1 MTIFERLKFY
11 FKLFLKKMCLELDEL
26 FRPETNRKKLE
37 EILSYE
43 STPEISAEIERAIND
58 HANAEPELDPRRT
71 MLFYSRTDESGC
83 NAITAPSFRNR
94 ILNALEWAQEHGIT
108 VFLADYTTPFG
119 LLALETLVELR
130 ESDNSFRVYAVRG
143 MPIAMRKSYRLVPE
157 TKIELAFL
165 AARADYDYHVLP
177 AEAIVRIMPNAA
189 TQCSEKGLWVAK
201 EKLPPYL
208 MKAWES

>member
-1 MTIFERLKFY
+1 MTVFERLKHY
-11 FKLFLKKMCLELDEL
+11 FTRRLKNVRWELNEL
-26 FRPETNRKKLE
+26 FRPEINRRKME
-37 EILSYE
+37 ELDSYDI
-43 STPEISAEIERAIND
+43 TPEDAEEIERMLQEHEA
-58 HANAEPELDPRRT
+58 AEPQLDPRRT
-71 MLFYSRTDESGC
+71 MLFYSRSNETGC

-94 ILNALEWAQEHGIT
+94 ILNALEWAQDHGIT
-108 VFLADYTTPFG
+108 AFLADYTTPFG

-130 ESDNSFRVYAVRG
+130 ESDDSFRVYAVRG

-157 TKIELAFL
+157 TGIELAFL
-165 AARADYDYHVLP
+165 TAGADYSYHLHP
-177 AEAIVRIMPNAA
+177 AEAIVRVMPNAA